1 MPMSD
6 NPAVQATQP
15 LVAQIVSGY
24 VRKNQ
29 VALADIATVIN
40 TVYQSLMSLGKAPEP
55 IPQASAVSIRQS
67 IRPTYVVCLE
77 CGVRGKMLRRHFRR
91 AHGVEANEY
100 RAKWGLSPD
109 HPLTGIL
116 GAAIYLGETVWVR
129 AENRAAT
136 ATPLLKLTFDC
147 DRLRQ

>member
-77 CGVRGKMLRRHFRR
+77 CGVRGKMLRRHFRQ
-91 AHGVEANEY
+91 AHGLEAN
-100 RAKWGLSPD
+100 
-109 HPLTGIL
+109 GIEPSGGFRRITQSL
-116 GAAIYLGETVWVR
+116 LRVIPRHDPHSQADWVGT
-129 AENRAAT
+129 EN
-136 ATPLLKLTFDC
+136 
-147 DRLRQ
+147 